1 MTAFLQLAFIILSHV
16 SLTALVF
23 YACEQ
28 QIWTFV
34 SPFITRKKESQNLC
48 QTTFAKH
55 IHSETGNAGKL
66 QPVGL
71 DIVIPKNAKMMG
83 SEQFATQRFKLT
95 LQT

>member
-34 SPFITRKKESQNLC
+34 SPSITRQKESQNFC
-48 QTTFAKH
+48 QTTWEH

-71 DIVIPKNAKMMG
+71 DVVLPENVKIMG
-83 SEQFATQRFKLT
+83 LEQS
-95 LQT
+95 